1 VEISPALGE
10 ISKGLVERGGSRF
23 GLSTL
28 STGPAFPQLFFA
40 LFFGST
46 PAACSFAF
54 ALAFRLLIL
63 LGMLHPIARDV

>member
-1 VEISPALGE
+1 MEISPALGE

-40 LFFGST
+40 LFFDST
-46 PAACSFAF
+46 PAACSFVF

-63 LGMLHPIARDV
+63 LGMLHPITRDV

>member
-1 VEISPALGE
+1 MWKSRLPWARFPRDSWKEGEAALGFP
-10 ISKGLVERGGSRF
+10 RF
-23 GLSTL
+23 
-28 STGPAFPQLFFA
+28 PQAQLFFA